1 MASPDLCIVVAEA
14 GGFSPAAA
22 ERLRGLGH
30 VVFADADR
38 AELATL
44 VRNADVLWV
53 RLRHWIDADLMAAAP
68 RLRAIVS
75 PTTGLNHVD
84 LDEAARRGVAVLSLR
99 GETEFLR
106 TVRATAEHTVA
117 LLLALVRRLPAACV
131 HVREGGWNRDAFRGG
146 ELYGKTAGVVG
157 YGRLG
162 RIVAGY
168 LGAFGMRVLATD
180 PRVRPDEVEPG
191 VELVPLARLLS
202 DADVVTVHVNL
213 TAAAKGFFGAEHLY
227 AMKPGALLVNTA
239 RGELLD
245 EAALLAALEQGRLA
259 GAALDVLADE
269 LSGGMSRHPLVEY
282 ARTHDNMIITP
293 HIGGATRESMENTE
307 TFMAGRLAEFLHG
320 PG

>member
-1 MASPDLCIVVAEA
+1 MASSDLRIVVAESD
-14 GGFSPAAA
+14 GFSPVAA
-22 ERLRGLGH
+22 ERLRGLGEA
-30 VVFADADR
+30 VFADADR
-38 AELATL
+38 AELPAL
-44 VRNADVLWV
+44 VRDADVLWV
-53 RLRHWIDADLMAAAP
+53 RLRHRIDADALAAAP

-75 PTTGLNHVD
+75 PTTGLNHID

-117 LLLALVRRLPAACV
+117 LLLALVRRLPAACE

-162 RIVAGY
+162 RIVADY

-180 PRVRPDEVEPG
+180 PHVRPDEAEPG
-191 VELVPLARLLS
+191 VELVPPARLLS
-202 DADVVTVHVNL
+202 EADVVTLHVNL
-213 TAAAKGFFGAEHLY
+213 TADTEGFFGAEQMGR
-227 AMKPGALLVNTA
+227 MKPGALLVNTA

-245 EAALLAALEQGRLA
+245 EAALLEALEQGRLA

-269 LSGGMSRHPLVEY
+269 RSGGMAGRPLVEY
-282 ARTHDNMIITP
+282 ARTHDNLIITP
-293 HIGGATRESMENTE
+293 HIGGATRESMANTE
-307 TFMAGRLAEFLHG
+307 IFMAGRLAEFLHG
-320 PG
+320 PH